1 MARPRLYGGP
11 GTPHSPL
18 YFSINFYILKPI
30 KQKLIENMA
39 NSHRN
44 IKEDRVWDFFD
55 VEDNLSCTK
64 RNIAFV
70 IVHAL
75 IQVEEKFLE
84 DTFHT
89 N

>member
-1 MARPRLYGGP
+1 MVGP
-11 GTPHSPL
+11 GPPL
-18 YFSINFYILKPI
+18 TTLFLCQYLHLETI
-30 KQKLIENMA
+30 KQKLIKNMA

-44 IKEDRVWDFFD
+44 IKEDRDWDFFD